1 MWKIPVADVIF
12 VLKQLI
18 SVACCFTHRF
28 VSYKHIELPTQY
40 SWGMGQGCFGFVFF
54 LFVFGFVEQ
63 TFAVLGGQ
71 GV

>member
-1 MWKIPVADVIF
+1 
-12 VLKQLI
+12 
-18 SVACCFTHRF
+18 
-28 VSYKHIELPTQY
+28 
-40 SWGMGQGCFGFVFF
+40 MGQGCFGFVFF